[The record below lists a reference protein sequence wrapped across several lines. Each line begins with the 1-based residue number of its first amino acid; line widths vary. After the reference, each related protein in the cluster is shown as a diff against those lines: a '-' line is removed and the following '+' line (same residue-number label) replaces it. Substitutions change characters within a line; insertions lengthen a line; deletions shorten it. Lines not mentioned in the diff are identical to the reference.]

1 MKKQKFLL
9 FFLVLII
16 CFTVFWTGDRPLS
29 DQKGQQQ
36 EPITETGFY
45 LNTVVTITIYDSQ
58 DTSLLKDCMEIC
70 QNYEKQFSRT
80 ISTSE
85 VARLNHGE
93 LTNAQ
98 GVSHL
103 SEETAELV
111 QKSLDFAQ
119 LSDGAFDPT
128 IGPVSSL
135 WDFTSE
141 EHELPS
147 DSDIQANLPL
157 VSYEKVS
164 LNGQDISFSMD
175 GMQLDLGA
183 IAKGYIADHIKE
195 YLLSQNIQSATIN
208 LGGNVLCIGSKPD
221 SSPFRVGIQK
231 PFDDR
236 NTYIAVVE
244 VTDGSV
250 VTSGNYE
257 RYFEKDGKLYHHILN
272 PSTGYPYENGLTSVT
287 ILSEISVD
295 GDGLSTSC
303 YALGL
308 EKGME
313 LIEKLPGVEALFIT
327 EDGEMHYSENF
338 PRSRE

>member
-1 MKKQKFLL
+1 MKKQKTLL
-9 FFLVLII
+9 FFLILVI
-16 CFTVFWTGDRPLS
+16 CIVVFWTGDRPLS
-29 DQKGQQQ
+29 ILKKQQ
-36 EPITETGFY
+36 EPIAETGFY

-58 DTSLLKDCMEIC
+58 DTSLLKECMEIC
-70 QNYEKQFSRT
+70 QDYENQFSRT
-80 ISTSE
+80 IPTSE
-85 VARLNHGE
+85 IFRLNHGE
-93 LTNAQ
+93 LADAQ
-98 GVSHL
+98 KVSHL
-103 SEETAELV
+103 SPETAELI
-111 QKSLDFAQ
+111 QKGLYFAE
-119 LSDGAFDPT
+119 LSGGAFDPT

-135 WDFTSE
+135 WDFTSDE
-141 EHELPS
+141 PAIPS
-147 DSDIQANLPL
+147 DSDIQSNLPL
-157 VSYEKVS
+157 VDYEKIS
-164 LNGQDISFSMD
+164 LVGQEISFNQD

-183 IAKGYIADHIKE
+183 IAKGYIADRIKE
-195 YLLSQNIQSATIN
+195 YLLSQNVQSATIN

-221 SSPFRVGIQK
+221 GSPFRVGIQK

-236 NTYIAVVE
+236 NTYIAIVE

-287 ILSEISVD
+287 ILSDISVD

-313 LIEKLPGVEALFIT
+313 LIENLPGVEALFIT

-338 PRSRE
+338 PRN

>member
-1 MKKQKFLL
+1 M
-9 FFLVLII
+9 
-16 CFTVFWTGDRPLS
+16 
-29 DQKGQQQ
+29 
-36 EPITETGFY
+36 
-45 LNTVVTITIYDSQ
+45 
-58 DTSLLKDCMEIC
+58 
-70 QNYEKQFSRT
+70 
-80 ISTSE
+80 
-85 VARLNHGE
+85 
-93 LTNAQ
+93 
-98 GVSHL
+98 
-103 SEETAELV
+103 
-111 QKSLDFAQ
+111 
-119 LSDGAFDPT
+119 
-128 IGPVSSL
+128 
-135 WDFTSE
+135 
-141 EHELPS
+141 
-147 DSDIQANLPL
+147 
-157 VSYEKVS
+157 
-164 LNGQDISFSMD
+164 
-175 GMQLDLGA
+175 
-183 IAKGYIADHIKE
+183 
-195 YLLSQNIQSATIN
+195 
-208 LGGNVLCIGSKPD
+208 
-221 SSPFRVGIQK
+221 GIQK

-244 VTDGSV
+244 VTDVSV

>member
-1 MKKQKFLL
+1 MKKQKTLL
-9 FFLVLII
+9 FFLILVI
-16 CFTVFWTGDRPLS
+16 CIVVFWTGDRHLS
-29 DQKGQQQ
+29 ILKKQQ
-36 EPITETGFY
+36 EPIAETGFY

-58 DTSLLKDCMEIC
+58 DTSLLKECMEIC
-70 QNYEKQFSRT
+70 QNYENQFSRT
-80 ISTSE
+80 IPTSE
-85 VARLNHGE
+85 IFRLNHGE
-93 LTNAQ
+93 LADAQ
-98 GVSHL
+98 KVSHL
-103 SEETAELV
+103 SPETAELI
-111 QKSLDFAQ
+111 QKGLYFAE
-119 LSDGAFDPT
+119 LSGGAFDPT

-135 WDFTSE
+135 WDFTSDE
-141 EHELPS
+141 PAIPS
-147 DSDIQANLPL
+147 DSDIQSNLPL
-157 VSYEKVS
+157 VDYEKIS
-164 LNGQDISFSMD
+164 LVGQEISFNQD

-183 IAKGYIADHIKE
+183 IAKGYIADRIKE
-195 YLLSQNIQSATIN
+195 YLLSQNVQSATIN

-221 SSPFRVGIQK
+221 GSPFRVGIQK

-236 NTYIAVVE
+236 NTYIAIVE

-287 ILSEISVD
+287 ILSDISVD

-313 LIEKLPGVEALFIT
+313 LIENLPGVEALFIT

-338 PRSRE
+338 PRN

>member
-58 DTSLLKDCMEIC
+58 DTSLLKECMEIC
-70 QNYEKQFSRT
+70 QNYENQFSRT
-80 ISTSE
+80 IPTSE
-85 VARLNHGE
+85 IFRLNHGE
-93 LTNAQ
+93 LADAQ
-98 GVSHL
+98 KVSHL
-103 SEETAELV
+103 SPETAELI
-111 QKSLDFAQ
+111 QKGLYFAE
-119 LSDGAFDPT
+119 LSGGAFDPT

-135 WDFTSE
+135 WDFTSDE
-141 EHELPS
+141 PAIPS
-147 DSDIQANLPL
+147 DSDIQSNLPL
-157 VSYEKVS
+157 VDYEKIS
-164 LNGQDISFSMD
+164 LVGQEISFNQD

-183 IAKGYIADHIKE
+183 IAKGYIADRIKE
-195 YLLSQNIQSATIN
+195 YLLSQNVQSATIN

-221 SSPFRVGIQK
+221 GSPFRVGIQK

-236 NTYIAVVE
+236 NTYIAIVE

-287 ILSEISVD
+287 ILSDISVD
-295 GDGLSTSC
+295 GDGFSTSC

-308 EKGME
+308 KKGME
-313 LIEKLPGVEALFIT
+313 LIENLPGVEALFIT
-327 EDGEMHYSENF
+327 EDGEMHYSENL
-338 PRSRE
+338 PRN